1 MVSQMLAELMLP
13 DQVHNREED
22 WTIFFLH
29 KGPDEGEPE
38 GEAGLMYVLSL
49 VNKKMDQ
56 TAKRYASYLAILII
70 SGAVVKAIAI
80 CTRHSFLHIYKVW
93 FCPSS
98 LTEISRFWYWRS
110 KNTSSHLPNIL

>member
-56 TAKRYASYLAILII
+56 TAKRYDTELCPTNIQRRCGQGNRYMHASLVSAYL
-70 SGAVVKAIAI
+70 
-80 CTRHSFLHIYKVW
+80 
-93 FCPSS
+93 
-98 LTEISRFWYWRS
+98 
-110 KNTSSHLPNIL
+110 

>member
-1 MVSQMLAELMLP
+1 MVSHMLAELMLP

-56 TAKRYASYLAILII
+56 TAKRYPLTRAILI
-70 SGAVVKAIAI
+70 SRGAVVKAIAI
-80 CTRHSFLHIYKVW
+80 CTRHSFLHIYKV
-93 FCPSS
+93 
-98 LTEISRFWYWRS
+98 
-110 KNTSSHLPNIL
+110 

>member
-1 MVSQMLAELMLP
+1 MFSQMLAELMLP

-56 TAKRYASYLAILII
+56 TAKRYLLNCTILIFR
-70 SGAVVKAIAI
+70 GAVVKAIAI
-80 CTRHSFLHIYKVW
+80 CTRHSFLHIYKVYP
-93 FCPSS
+93 FQSV
-98 LTEISRFWYWRS
+98 F
-110 KNTSSHLPNIL
+110 